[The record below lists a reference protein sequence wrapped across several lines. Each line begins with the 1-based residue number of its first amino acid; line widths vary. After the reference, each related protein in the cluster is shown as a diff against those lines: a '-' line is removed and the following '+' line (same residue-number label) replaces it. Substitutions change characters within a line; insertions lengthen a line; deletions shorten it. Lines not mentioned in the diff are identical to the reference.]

1 MIVKNQNFK
10 WALTVGR
17 PDLLTDEDRQDWRDL
32 HTLIKTCGVEMD
44 VCEAFQIIE
53 KVLTENS
60 QHLSARHNKYS
71 MFFRSSKDTDKF
83 VKLLEINNPRLIQKL
98 GLV

>member
-1 MIVKNQNFK
+1 MIVTNQNFK

-17 PDLLTDEDRQDWRDL
+17 PDLITDEDRQDWRDL
-32 HTLIKTCGVEMD
+32 HTLIKTCDVEMD
-44 VCEAFQIIE
+44 VCEAFHIIE
-53 KVLTENS
+53 RILEGNA
-60 QHLSARHNKYS
+60 QYLGAGYKYS